1 MSKTNKTYSLE
12 TSTVEL
18 LDMMRFYGNVGS
30 LSAIIDKLVEQQAR
44 EIVSKK
50 HEGYE
55 TINTVLKEVDKQISM
70 F

>member
-1 MSKTNKTYSLE
+1 MNKTNKTYSLE

-18 LDMMRFYGNVGS
+18 LDIMRFYGNLGS
-30 LSAIIDKLVEQQAR
+30 LSAIIDKLVLEQSR
-44 EIVSKK
+44 KIVHKK

-55 TINTVLKEVDKQISM
+55 AVKTVLKEVDKQISL